1 MRTPFSY
8 PSNYLT
14 IQTEPQQLDLFDW
27 LRHTESPSQKGYFF
41 SPAVCDH
48 IATVARTCHGLGTE
62 HHSALSSFISGQCS
76 FSGAW
81 SHWHDYVQ
89 GVASAMSFFPT
100 PSEETFVRSDRAAM
114 ASDWA
119 SVQLDL
125 DQVWRAIT
133 SAERHCNDRSQRN
146 ALIVALG
153 GLGLA
158 AIVGIFGNMWAAI
171 AIAVVSIGGPTAAI
185 WLARNVRKP
194 AAPLSPTSNLPVP
207 SPPSAPPQPNSSG
220 SPS

>member
-1 MRTPFSY
+1 MPKDIAMSDQQNSG
-8 PSNYLT
+8 SNGEKPKPPNNKK
-14 IQTEPQQLDLFDW
+14 TE
-27 LRHTESPSQKGYFF
+27 TSV
-41 SPAVCDH
+41 SPAQPEIVPP
-48 IATVARTCHGLGTE
+48 ALE
-62 HHSALSSFISGQCS
+62 SALRTVGVDPRDPNVTKALEISLTMMV
-76 FSGAW
+76 SGTLPLAPPPILREYGNIRPELIDKLVEW
-81 SHWHDYVQ
+81 TEQQAAHRRELEKLRTV
-89 GVASAMSFFPT
+89 G
-100 PSEETFVRSDRAAM
+100 SEGR
-114 ASDWA
+114 
-119 SVQLDL
+119 L
-125 DQVWRAIT
+125 
-133 SAERHCNDRSQRN
+133 DRSQRN